1 MKCLN
6 CDQEGHLEGDC
17 PNIIKGQ
24 RESQVKGGEE
34 KKYTQR
40 VTWDS
45 TSLSFKEK
53 QDQRLKEN
61 YLTLMT
67 IDDGIYIITDKDLQ

>member
-17 PNIIKGQ
+17 PKIIEGQ

-34 KKYTQR
+34 KISSER
-40 VTWDS
+40 VTWDGAS
-45 TSLSFKEK
+45 EEK
-53 QDQRLKEN
+53 QEQRLKEN

-67 IDDGIYIITDKDLQ
+67 IEDGVYTITDKHLA